1 MDGVIEQQVGTVW
14 TPEVQVPVFGFQEM
28 PAQEKASF
36 QGSIVDGWEKQIAD
50 HERYFNASI
59 ETIKKFFIFNGPD
72 VEKFLRSHRAVVP
85 ILQEAVPYM
94 KSSFGE
100 TVPLTLDVLS
110 EDGPPQ
116 IVYALAM
123 WEGDPEQS
131 RAALKAFDQTWGVAN
146 SRKAGGRIVFDYQ
159 LV

>member
-1 MDGVIEQQVGTVW
+1 MDGVIEQQAAVW
-14 TPEVQVPVFGFQEM
+14 SPDFRQPVSGCQEM
-28 PAQEKASF
+28 PTQENAPL
-36 QGSIVDGWEKQIAD
+36 QRSIGDGWEKEIAD

-59 ETIKKFFIFNGPD
+59 ETIKKFFILNSAD
-72 VEKFLRSHRAVVP
+72 VEKFLRSHRAIVP

-94 KSSFGE
+94 KASFGE

-110 EDGPPQ
+110 EEGPPR
-116 IVYALAM
+116 IVYAVAM
-123 WEGDPEQS
+123 WEGEPEQS
-131 RAALKAFDQTWGVAN
+131 RAALKEFDQTWGVAN